1 MTEVV
6 TAAPIATGSST
17 TPILLRYDND
27 KLVLINRS
35 THTLSI
41 RYLSF
46 VRYDS
51 LGAVAFTA
59 DQWESPLLSA
69 VLPQTCFLIWRN
81 NRGEVETPDYCGARE
96 AWFAAG
102 TRSRF
107 WISNQ
112 PGATFEVWNAGK
124 LVATCAI
131 SDGECALDPA
141 G

>member
-1 MTEVV
+1 M
-6 TAAPIATGSST
+6 TAALDPTQAGT
-17 TPILLRYDND
+17 TPILLRYDGD

-35 THTLSI
+35 AHTLSI
-41 RYLSF
+41 RYF
-46 VRYDS
+46 TFIRYDAY
-51 LGAVAFTA
+51 GAVSFTA
-59 DQWESPLLSA
+59 DQWETPRLSA
-69 VLPQTCFLIWRN
+69 VLPQSCFVVWRN
-81 NRGEVETPDYCGARE
+81 NRSEVETPDYCNGRE

-124 LVATCAI
+124 QIATCVI
-131 SDGECALDPA
+131 SAGECAVDPE